1 MLSEAATLQFRE
13 ARYWVKKSWYGNM
26 LFKKL
31 NCFGPTPHR
40 VRTDDWWLI
49 WKQEKRE
56 AFGGGG
62 GGREKGEEGGREMI
76 SLSLDNST
84 SYWLVWQN
92 GKHPMTVWGGE
103 IKLTTEL
110 GSELTVKNSKSR
122 ITLLYPITPHAV
134 HLGLITHHAGV
145 LSRVTETPFTTLI
158 FRMLGSFVW

>member
-1 MLSEAATLQFRE
+1 M
-13 ARYWVKKSWYGNM
+13 
-26 LFKKL
+26 
-31 NCFGPTPHR
+31 
-40 VRTDDWWLI
+40 
-49 WKQEKRE
+49 
-56 AFGGGG
+56 GGG
-62 GGREKGEEGGREMI
+62 GGRGKGEEGGREMF

-103 IKLTTEL
+103 VKLTTEL

-158 FRMLGSFVW
+158 FRMLGSFV